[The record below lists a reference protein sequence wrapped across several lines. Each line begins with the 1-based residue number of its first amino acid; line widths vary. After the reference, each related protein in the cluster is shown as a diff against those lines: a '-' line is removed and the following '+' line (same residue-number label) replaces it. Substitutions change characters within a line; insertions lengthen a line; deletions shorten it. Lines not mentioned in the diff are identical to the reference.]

1 MGTGNREKIVE
12 IIKEIENKN
21 LEMKE
26 YLSNLKIPSRND
38 MLKEITR
45 DIINSNPMIQ
55 ELLEREGKL
64 ISKEKEQ
71 ITSNEN
77 LIEGYYNK
85 IQSYPNKKIIFLRE
99 FLDLFQD
106 QISEKD
112 KDVIINSLKDEKSN
126 KQLKERMTFLA
137 NTFKLKL

>member
-38 MLKEITR
+38 ILKEITR
-45 DIINSNPMIQ
+45 DIINSNPVMQ

-71 ITSNEN
+71 NLSNEN

-99 FLDLFQD
+99 FLDFFQD

>member
-1 MGTGNREKIVE
+1 MGLGNREKIVE

-38 MLKEITR
+38 ILKEITR
-45 DIINSNPMIQ
+45 DIINSNPVMQ

-71 ITSNEN
+71 NLSNEN

-99 FLDLFQD
+99 FLDFFQD

>member
-1 MGTGNREKIVE
+1 MGTGNIEKIVE

-45 DIINSNPMIQ
+45 DIINSNPVMQ

-71 ITSNEN
+71 NLSNEN

-99 FLDLFQD
+99 FLDFFQD